1 MEDMKLTFV
10 NVGYG
15 EAIVLECPDPARP
28 GGVFVMV
35 IDGGSGEA
43 EEYRDRSTGR
53 VPLADYLAGR
63 ELDRIDVITATHIHE
78 DHLCGLLP
86 LLDRW
91 VPGELWQTLPADLHR
106 SLRPLPPL
114 PEADASQRKFLQSIN
129 DYRTLCGRVEAG
141 GGVLRTLSAG
151 WEARPCPGLTIRCLG
166 PSRTGSEELAEG
178 YKALYRP
185 CSPEVFRRR
194 LTALDGAMNNYSA
207 VLLLDFWGSRILLPG
222 DANRLG
228 YGGIAREDLAADL
241 FKVGHHGQRDGAD
254 AALIRAVRPRH
265 AVCCASSDRRYHS
278 AAPALLQ
285 ELRDSGTSLWFSDC
299 PQLPGLA
306 LPPHRALVF
315 SIGAGG
321 SLTARYLT

>member
-106 SLRPLPPL
+106 SLRPLPP
-114 PEADASQRKFLQSIN
+114 
-129 DYRTLCGRVEAG
+129 
-141 GGVLRTLSAG
+141 
-151 WEARPCPGLTIRCLG
+151 RPP
-166 PSRTGSEELAEG
+166 A
-178 YKALYRP
+178 
-185 CSPEVFRRR
+185 
-194 LTALDGAMNNYSA
+194 GAMA
-207 VLLLDFWGSRILLPG
+207 AQGIL
-222 DANRLG
+222 
-228 YGGIAREDLAADL
+228 
-241 FKVGHHGQRDGAD
+241 AD
-254 AALIRAVRPRH
+254 AAGGAPPLPA
-265 AVCCASSDRRYHS
+265 AS
-278 AAPALLQ
+278 AAAEGRQ
-285 ELRDSGTSLWFSDC
+285 
-299 PQLPGLA
+299 QLPA
-306 LPPHRALVF
+306 EISSVHQ
-315 SIGAGG
+315 
-321 SLTARYLT
+321 